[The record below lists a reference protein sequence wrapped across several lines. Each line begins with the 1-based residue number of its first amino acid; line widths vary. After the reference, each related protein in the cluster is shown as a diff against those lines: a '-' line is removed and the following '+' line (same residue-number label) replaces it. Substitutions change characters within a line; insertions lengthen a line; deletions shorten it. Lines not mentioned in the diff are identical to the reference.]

1 MQAVSMARALWFLL
15 ALQTLVVHGFFHR
28 YPKIELGVRDEGDA
42 GKPLFLTPYVESG
55 NISEGRRLARVP
67 FTESLRIKSYAGYF
81 TVDKKY
87 DSNQFFWYFPA
98 MVPNNKLAP
107 VVVWLQGGPGAT
119 SLYGLFTENGPL
131 RVRNGKFER
140 RKYNWALNHHMI
152 YIDNPVGTG
161 FSFTNDSKGYC
172 VDETQVGEQL
182 YSTLIQFF
190 QLFPELQQN
199 RFFVTGESYGGKYV
213 PALAYTIH
221 KKNPSAQLKINLKGI
236 AIGNGLSDPEHQLL
250 YGKYLYQIGLI
261 DWNQAKVFEEYENR
275 TVNFIQKKQWNEAFD
290 TFDTLLNGDLIDGKS
305 IFYNMT
311 GFNFYFNYLHT
322 KDYNNYEDFGPML
335 QKSSVRKAIHVGELP
350 FNNGS
355 VVEQHLKQDV
365 MKSVAPWISEL
376 LDHYYVVIYNGQLDI
391 IVAYPLTI
399 NYLRQLN
406 FTGSEDYKTAKRY
419 IWKVDGE
426 IAGYVKEA
434 GKLVEIMVRNAGH
447 MVPGDQPK
455 WALDLITR
463 FTHEKT
469 FTEPEGHHYK
479 KRHSIHKKRMHD

>member
-1 MQAVSMARALWFLL
+1 MARTLWALLFF
-15 ALQTLVVHGFFHR
+15 QVFFHTEGFFHR
-28 YPKIELGVRDEGDA
+28 YPKLNLGERDGGDP
-42 GKPLFLTPYVESG
+42 GSPLFLTPYVESG
-55 NISEGRRLARVP
+55 KIEEGRRLARVP
-67 FTESLRIKSYAGYF
+67 FTETLRIKSYAGYF
-81 TVDKKY
+81 TVNKKY

-98 MVPNNKLAP
+98 MIPNNKEAP

-119 SLYGLFTENGPL
+119 SLFGLFTENGPI
-131 RVRNGKFER
+131 RVRNDKFER
-140 RKYNWALNHHMI
+140 RKYNWALSHHMI

-161 FSFTNDSKGYC
+161 FSFTNDSRGYC
-172 VDETQVGEQL
+172 TNETQVGEQL

-199 RFFVTGESYGGKYV
+199 KFFVTGESYGGKYV

-221 KKNPSAQLKINLKGI
+221 KKNPTAKLKINMKGI
-236 AIGNGLSDPEHQLL
+236 AIGNGLSDPEHQLV

-261 DWNQAKVFEEYENR
+261 DWNGAKLFELYENK
-275 TVNFIQKKQWNEAFD
+275 TKNFIKQGKWDEAFN
-290 TFDTLLNGDLIDGKS
+290 TFDSLLNGDMIDGKS
-305 IFYNMT
+305 VFTNLT
-311 GFNFYFNYLHT
+311 GFNFYFNFLHT
-322 KDYNNYEDFGPML
+322 KDYTQYEDFGPML
-335 QKSSVRKAIHVGELP
+335 QKTAVRRMIHVGNLP

-355 VVEQHLKQDV
+355 LVEKHLKQDV

-391 IVAYPLTI
+391 IVAYPLTV
-399 NYLRQLN
+399 NYLRNLN
-406 FTGSEDYKTAKRY
+406 FTGAAEYKTAKRY
-419 IWKVDGE
+419 VWKVDGE
-426 IAGYVKEA
+426 VAGYVKQA

-469 FTEPEGHHYK
+469 FDGPK
-479 KRHSIHKKRMHD
+479 KGVYLGFK

>member
-1 MQAVSMARALWFLL
+1 MARILWALLIFHIILT
-15 ALQTLVVHGFFHR
+15 AECFFHR
-28 YPKIELGVRDEGDA
+28 YPKINLGERDDGDP

-55 NISEGRRLARVP
+55 NITEGRRLARVP

-81 TVDKKY
+81 TVNKAY

-98 MVPNNKLAP
+98 MIPDNKNAP
-107 VVVWLQGGPGAT
+107 VIVWLQGGPGAT

-131 RVRNGKFER
+131 RVRHEKFER
-140 RKYNWALNHHMI
+140 RKYNWALSHHII

-161 FSFTNDSKGYC
+161 FSFTNDTRGYC
-172 VDETQVGEQL
+172 TDETQVGAQL

-190 QLFPELQQN
+190 QLFPELQSN
-199 RFFVTGESYGGKYV
+199 KFFVTGESYGGKYV

-221 KKNPSAQLKINLKGI
+221 KNNPAAKIKINMKGI

-261 DWNQAKVFEEYENR
+261 DSNQAKVFEKYENK
-275 TVNFIQKKQWNEAFD
+275 TIDFIKQNKYDDAFA
-290 TFDTLLNGDLIDGKS
+290 TFDTLLNGDLINGKS
-305 IFYNMT
+305 LFSNMT
-311 GFNFYFNYLHT
+311 GFNFYFNFLHT
-322 KDYNNYEDFGPML
+322 KDYTTYEDFGPML
-335 QKSSVRKAIHVGELP
+335 QKSAVRKAIHVGGLP
-350 FNNGS
+350 FNTGKD
-355 VVEQHLKQDV
+355 VEKHLKQDV
-365 MKSVAPWISEL
+365 MKSVAPWIAEL
-376 LDHYYVVIYNGQLDI
+376 LDHYYIVIYNGQLDI
-391 IVAYPLTI
+391 IVAYPLTV
-399 NYLRQLN
+399 NYLKNLN
-406 FTGSEDYKTAKRY
+406 FTGAEEYKTAKRY

-426 IAGYVKEA
+426 VAGYVKQA

-469 FTEPEGHHYK
+469 FFDPK
-479 KRHSIHKKRMHD
+479 KPAHSLT

>member
-1 MQAVSMARALWFLL
+1 MARTLWALLIFQVFFN
-15 ALQTLVVHGFFHR
+15 AEGFFHR
-28 YPKIELGVRDEGDA
+28 YPKLNLGERDDGDP
-42 GKPLFLTPYVESG
+42 GSPLFLTPYVESG
-55 NISEGRRLARVP
+55 KIDEGKRLARVP

-81 TVDKKY
+81 TVNKTY

-98 MVPNNKLAP
+98 MIPDKKNAP

-119 SLYGLFTENGPL
+119 SLYGLFTENGPI
-131 RVRNGKFER
+131 RVRNNKFER
-140 RKYNWALNHHMI
+140 RKYNWALSHHMI

-161 FSFTNDSKGYC
+161 FSFTNDSRGYC
-172 VDETQVGEQL
+172 TDETQVGEQL

-190 QLFPELQQN
+190 QLFPELQKN
-199 RFFVTGESYGGKYV
+199 KFFVTGESYGGKYV

-221 KKNPSAQLKINLKGI
+221 KKNPTAKLKINMKGI
-236 AIGNGLSDPEHQLL
+236 AIGNGLSDPEHQLV

-261 DWNQAKVFEEYENR
+261 DSNGAKIFEEYENK
-275 TVNFIQKKQWNEAFD
+275 TKNFIKNGKWDDAFT
-290 TFDTLLNGDLIDGKS
+290 TFDSLLNGDMIDGKS
-305 IFYNMT
+305 IFTNLT

-322 KDYNNYEDFGPML
+322 KDYTQYEDFGPML
-335 QKSSVRKAIHVGELP
+335 QKTAVRKMIHVGNLA
-350 FNNGS
+350 FHNGS
-355 VVEQHLKQDV
+355 EVEKHLKQDV

-391 IVAYPLTI
+391 IVAYPLTE
-399 NYLRQLN
+399 NYLRNLN
-406 FTGSEDYKTAKRY
+406 FTGAEDYKTAKRY

-426 IAGYVKEA
+426 VAGYVKQA
-434 GKLVEIMVRNAGH
+434 GKLVEILVRNAGH

-469 FTEPEGHHYK
+469 FDGPNKAVYLGLN
-479 KRHSIHKKRMHD
+479 

>member
-1 MQAVSMARALWFLL
+1 MARALCFLL
-15 ALQTLVVHGFFHR
+15 ALQALNVQGFFHR
-28 YPKIELGVRDEGDA
+28 YPKIELGERDGGDA

-55 NISEGRRLARVP
+55 NIADGRRLARVP

-87 DSNQFFWYFPA
+87 NSNQFFWYFPA
-98 MVPNNKLAP
+98 MTSNNQPAP

-140 RKYNWALNHHMI
+140 RKYNWALSHHVI

-172 VDETQVGEQL
+172 IDEAQVGEQL

-199 RFFVTGESYGGKYV
+199 KFFVTGESYGGKYV

-221 KKNPSAQLKINLKGI
+221 KKNPTASLEINLKGI

-261 DWNQAKVFEEYENR
+261 DWNQAKVFEEYENKTR
-275 TVNFIQKKQWNEAFD
+275 DFIQKGQWNDAFD

-322 KDYNNYEDFGPML
+322 KDYTNYEDFGPML
-335 QKSSVRKAIHVGELP
+335 QKSSVRKAIHVGDLP

-355 VVEQHLKQDV
+355 IVEQHLKQDV

-399 NYLRQLN
+399 NYLRNLN

-419 IWKVDGE
+419 IWKVDDE
-426 IAGYVKEA
+426 VAGYVKQA

-469 FTEPEGHHYK
+469 FGDHDVYNKHYRK
-479 KRHSIHKKRMHD
+479 KNGIYEKKMFV

>member
-1 MQAVSMARALWFLL
+1 MARTLWALLIFQVFFNAEGL
-15 ALQTLVVHGFFHR
+15 FHR
-28 YPKIELGVRDEGDA
+28 YPKLNLGERDGGDP
-42 GKPLFLTPYVESG
+42 GSPLFLTPYVENG
-55 NISEGRRLARVP
+55 NIEEGKRLARVP

-81 TVDKKY
+81 TVNKKY

-98 MVPNNKLAP
+98 MVPDNKNAP

-131 RVRNGKFER
+131 RVRNDKFER
-140 RKYNWALNHHMI
+140 RKYNWALSHHMI

-161 FSFTNDSKGYC
+161 FSFTNDSRGYC
-172 VDETQVGEQL
+172 TDETQVGEQL
-182 YSTLIQFF
+182 YNTLIQFF
-190 QLFPELQQN
+190 QLFPELQEN
-199 RFFVTGESYGGKYV
+199 KFFVTGESYGGKYV

-221 KKNPSAQLKINLKGI
+221 TKNPNATLKINLKGI
-236 AIGNGLSDPEHQLL
+236 AIGNGLSDPEHQLV

-261 DWNQAKVFEEYENR
+261 DWNQAKVFEEYENK
-275 TVNFIQKKQWNEAFD
+275 TKDFIKQGKWDDAFA

-305 IFYNMT
+305 LFTNMT

-322 KDYNNYEDFGPML
+322 KDYTQYEDFGPML
-335 QKSSVRKAIHVGELP
+335 QKTAVRQMLHVGNLP
-350 FNNGS
+350 FHNGS
-355 VVEQHLKQDV
+355 EVEKHLKQDV

-391 IVAYPLTI
+391 IVAYPLTE
-399 NYLRQLN
+399 NYLKNLN
-406 FTGSEDYKTAKRY
+406 FTGAEEYKTAKRY

-426 IAGYVKEA
+426 VAGYVKQA
-434 GKLVEIMVRNAGH
+434 GKLIEILVRNAGH

-469 FTEPEGHHYK
+469 FDGPK
-479 KRHSIHKKRMHD
+479 KAVYLGFN

>member
-1 MQAVSMARALWFLL
+1 MARALWALL
-15 ALQTLVVHGFFHR
+15 FFQVFFHTEGLFHR
-28 YPKIELGVRDEGDA
+28 YPKLNLGERDGGDP
-42 GKPLFLTPYVESG
+42 GSPLFLTPYIESG
-55 NISEGRRLARVP
+55 KIAEGRRLARVP
-67 FTESLRIKSYAGYF
+67 FTETLRIKSYAGYF
-81 TVDKKY
+81 TVNKKY

-98 MVPNNKLAP
+98 MIPNNKDAP

-119 SLYGLFTENGPL
+119 SLYGLFTENGPI
-131 RVRNGKFER
+131 RVRNDKFER
-140 RKYNWALNHHMI
+140 RKYNWALSHHMI

-161 FSFTNDSKGYC
+161 FSFTNDSRGYC
-172 VDETQVGEQL
+172 TNETQVGEQL

-199 RFFVTGESYGGKYV
+199 KFFVTGESYGGKYV

-221 KKNPSAQLKINLKGI
+221 KKNPTAKLKINMKGI
-236 AIGNGLSDPEHQLL
+236 AIGNGLSDPEHQLV

-261 DWNQAKVFEEYENR
+261 DWNGAQQFELYENK
-275 TVNFIQKKQWNEAFD
+275 TKNYIKQGKWDEAFN
-290 TFDTLLNGDLIDGKS
+290 TFDSLLNGDMTAGKS
-305 IFYNMT
+305 LFTNLT
-311 GFNFYFNYLHT
+311 GFNFYFNFLHT
-322 KDYNNYEDFGPML
+322 KDYTKYEDFGPML
-335 QKSSVRKAIHVGELP
+335 QKTAVRRMIHVGNLT

-355 VVEQHLKQDV
+355 IVEKHLKQDV

-391 IVAYPLTI
+391 IVAYPLTV
-399 NYLRQLN
+399 NYLRNLN
-406 FTGSEDYKTAKRY
+406 FTGAAEYKTAKRY
-419 IWKVDGE
+419 VWKVDGE
-426 IAGYVKEA
+426 VAGYVKQA

-469 FTEPEGHHYK
+469 FDGPK
-479 KRHSIHKKRMHD
+479 KGVYLGFK